1 MTRRFSN
8 RKVLVY
14 LQVEEVGDF
23 LEKGEAPND
32 TIENVNKH
40 KCSEINLELL
50 KALTKVDFCRA
61 VDQDIMLGI
70 YVFRPHEEEGRKSKE
85 NEP

>member
-14 LQVEEVGDF
+14 LQIEEAGDS

-32 TIENVNKH
+32 TIENVNKY

-50 KALTKVDFCRA
+50 KALTKVEYCQALD
-61 VDQDIMLGI
+61 
-70 YVFRPHEEEGRKSKE
+70 H
-85 NEP
+85 